1 MKKIIYFFLA
11 ASMMMLVA
19 CGGGAEANYDEQN
32 IQKTATTLRS
42 LLKKGASP
50 DEVDQA
56 LIKAGFVRKADDEPS
71 LSPAARA
78 PKQYINRVA
87 TYFLNA
93 PEDFQGYLDYDG
105 EEDPKR
111 IVGFNRIVASNR
123 IFAEVYLGYGFY
135 GNLSTFIIDFV
146 MNKDLAQDHSFFI
159 KLDNAIY
166 DELDL
171 EPNTFEGTLY
181 NSYKDC
187 VNQQNSQTF
196 SDREKYFAAITNLQS
211 VYTYATYNIVLG
223 NTEYRTTMVWR
234 NLSDE
239 VYSEEN
245 ASKLGYKPY
254 AYGSIGISGLIR
266 IED

>member
-11 ASMMMLVA
+11 AATMMLVA
-19 CGGGAEANYDEQN
+19 CGGGADANYDEQN

-50 DEVDQA
+50 EEVDQA
-56 LIKAGFVRKADDEPS
+56 LRKAGFVRKADDEPS

-78 PKQYINRVA
+78 PKKFDYVA

-211 VYTYATYNIVLG
+211 VYTYATYNIFLG
-223 NTEYRTTMVWR
+223 GSEYRTTMGWR

-245 ASKLGYKPY
+245 ASKLGYRPY
-254 AYGSIGISGLIR
+254 VSGNMGIYIPQ
-266 IED
+266 D

>member
-11 ASMMMLVA
+11 ASTMMLAA

-32 IQKTATTLRS
+32 IQKIATTLRS
-42 LLKKGASP
+42 LLKKGASS

-56 LIKAGFVRKADDEPS
+56 LINAGFVRKADDKPS
-71 LSPAARA
+71 LEFD
-78 PKQYINRVA
+78 YVA

-123 IFAEVYLGYGFY
+123 IFAEVYLNFGTYGK
-135 GNLSTFIIDFV
+135 LSTFIIDFV

-171 EPNTFEGTLY
+171 EPNTFDGTLY

-187 VNQQNSQTF
+187 VNKQNSQTF

-211 VYTYATYNIVLG
+211 VYTYATYDILLG
-223 NTEYRTTMVWR
+223 NSEYRTTMVWR

-254 AYGSIGISGLIR
+254 VYGRIGIRGLIH
-266 IED
+266 ID

>member
-11 ASMMMLVA
+11 AATMMLAA
-19 CGGGAEANYDEQN
+19 CGGGADVNYDEQN

-42 LLKKGASP
+42 LLKKGASF

-78 PKQYINRVA
+78 PKKFDYIA

-93 PEDFQGYLDYDG
+93 PEDFQGIYNYDG

-111 IVGFNRIVASNR
+111 IVGYNRIVASNR
-123 IFAEVYLGYGFY
+123 IFAEVYLNYGFY
-135 GNLSTFIIDFV
+135 GNLSNFIIDFV
-146 MNKDLAQDHSFFI
+146 MNKDLAQDHSLFI

-166 DELDL
+166 DEIDL

-196 SDREKYFAAITNLQS
+196 SDREKYFAAITNQQS
-211 VYTYATYNIVLG
+211 VYTYETYNIVLG
-223 NTEYRTTMVWR
+223 NTEYRTTMVWQ

-239 VYSEEN
+239 VYSEEKK
-245 ASKLGYKPY
+245 SKLGYKPY
-254 AYGSIGISGLIR
+254 VSGSIGISGLTR
-266 IED
+266 ID

>member
-11 ASMMMLVA
+11 ASTMMLVA

-56 LIKAGFVRKADDEPS
+56 LRKAGFVRKADDEPS

-78 PKQYINRVA
+78 PKKFDNVA

-123 IFAEVYLGYGFY
+123 IFAEVYLNFGTFGKL
-135 GNLSTFIIDFV
+135 NTFIIDFV

-187 VNQQNSQTF
+187 VNKQNSQTF

-211 VYTYATYNIVLG
+211 VYTYETYDIVFR
-223 NTEYRTTMVWR
+223 NTEYRTTMEWQ

-245 ASKLGYKPY
+245 ESKLGYKPY
-254 AYGSIGISGLIR
+254 VYGYIGISGLIR

>member
-11 ASMMMLVA
+11 ASTMMLVA
-19 CGGGAEANYDEQN
+19 CGGGADANYDEQN

-42 LLKKGASP
+42 LLKKGASF

-78 PKQYINRVA
+78 PKKFDYVA

-93 PEDFQGYLDYDG
+93 PEDFQGILDYDG
-105 EEDPKR
+105 ENDDKR
-111 IVGFNRIVASNR
+111 KVGYNRIVASNR
-123 IFAEVYLGYGFY
+123 IFAQVYLNFGIYGK
-135 GNLSTFIIDFV
+135 LSTFIIDFV

-166 DELDL
+166 VETDFV
-171 EPNTFEGTLY
+171 PNTFEGTLY
-181 NSYKDC
+181 NSYADYENK
-187 VNQQNSQTF
+187 QNGRTF

-211 VYTYATYNIVLG
+211 VYTYESYNVLLG
-223 NTEYRTTMVWR
+223 NTVYRTTMTWR

-239 VYSEEN
+239 VYSDEN
-245 ASKLGYKPY
+245 ASQLGYRPY
-254 AYGSIGISGLIR
+254 VSGNIGIYIPQ
-266 IED
+266 D

>member
-11 ASMMMLVA
+11 ASTMMLEA

-42 LLKKGASP
+42 LLKKGASS

-56 LIKAGFVRKADDEPS
+56 LINAGFVRKADDKPS
-71 LSPAARA
+71 LEFD
-78 PKQYINRVA
+78 YVA

-123 IFAEVYLGYGFY
+123 IFAEVYLDFGTYGK
-135 GNLSTFIIDFV
+135 LSTFIIYFV

-171 EPNTFEGTLY
+171 EPNTFDGTLY

-187 VNQQNSQTF
+187 VNKQNSQTF

-211 VYTYATYNIVLG
+211 VYTYATYDILLG
-223 NTEYRTTMVWR
+223 NSEYRTTMVWR

-254 AYGSIGISGLIR
+254 VYGSIGIRGLIH
-266 IED
+266 ID

>member
-11 ASMMMLVA
+11 ASTMMLAA
-19 CGGGAEANYDEQN
+19 CGGADANYDEQN

-42 LLKKGASP
+42 LLKKGASL

-78 PKQYINRVA
+78 PKKYINRFA

-123 IFAEVYLGYGFY
+123 IFAEVYLDFGFY
-135 GNLSTFIIDFV
+135 GNLGTFHIDFV

-181 NSYKDC
+181 NSYADFEDSF
-187 VNQQNSQTF
+187 NSQTF

-211 VYTYATYNIVLG
+211 VYTYESYNIVLR
-223 NTEYRTTMVWR
+223 NTEYRTTMVWQ

-254 AYGSIGISGLIR
+254 VHGRIMFYIPSI
-266 IED
+266 D

>member
-11 ASMMMLVA
+11 ASTMMLVA
-19 CGGGAEANYDEQN
+19 CGGGADANYDEQN

-50 DEVDQA
+50 EEVDQA

-78 PKQYINRVA
+78 PKMYDLVA

-123 IFAEVYLGYGFY
+123 IFAEVYLNFGTFGK
-135 GNLSTFIIDFV
+135 LRTFIIDFV
-146 MNKDLAQDHSFFI
+146 MNKDLAQDHSLFI

-166 DELDL
+166 NELDL

-187 VNQQNSQTF
+187 VNKQNSQTF

-211 VYTYATYNIVLG
+211 VYTYATYDIFLG
-223 NTEYRTTMVWR
+223 GSEYRTTMGWR

-254 AYGSIGISGLIR
+254 VAGRIGISGLIR
-266 IED
+266 ID

>member
-19 CGGGAEANYDEQN
+19 CGGGADANYDEQN

-42 LLKKGASP
+42 LLKKGASS

-78 PKQYINRVA
+78 PKKFDNVA

-93 PEDFQGYLDYDG
+93 PEDFQGILGYDG
-105 EEDPKR
+105 EKDPKR
-111 IVGFNRIVASNR
+111 IVGYNRIVASNR
-123 IFAEVYLGYGFY
+123 ICAQVYVDYNIDRKLTSFY
-135 GNLSTFIIDFV
+135 IDFV

-211 VYTYATYNIVLG
+211 VYTYESYNIVLR
-223 NTEYRTTMVWR
+223 NTVYRTTMVWR

-239 VYSEEN
+239 VYSLEN
-245 ASKLGYKPY
+245 ASQLGYEPY
-254 AYGSIGISGLIR
+254 VKGSIGIDIPR
-266 IED
+266 D

>member
-19 CGGGAEANYDEQN
+19 CSGADANYDEQN

-42 LLKKGASP
+42 LLKKGASF

-56 LIKAGFVRKADDEPS
+56 LRKAGFVRKADDEPS

-78 PKQYINRVA
+78 PKKFDNDA

-93 PEDFQGYLDYDG
+93 PEDFLGIYNYDG
-105 EEDPKR
+105 DADPKK

-123 IFAEVYLGYGFY
+123 IFAEVYLNFGTFDNLGTFY
-135 GNLSTFIIDFV
+135 IDFV

-166 DELDL
+166 AERDL

-181 NSYKDC
+181 NSYKDYE
-187 VNQQNSQTF
+187 NKQNGRTF

-211 VYTYATYNIVLG
+211 VYTYATYDILLG
-223 NTEYRTTMVWR
+223 GSEYRTTMVWQ

-239 VYSEEN
+239 VYSEEKK
-245 ASKLGYKPY
+245 SKLGYKPY
-254 AYGSIGISGLIR
+254 VYGSIGIRGFIR
-266 IED
+266 ID

>member
-11 ASMMMLVA
+11 ASTMMLAA

-42 LLKKGASP
+42 LLKKGASF

-78 PKQYINRVA
+78 PKKYINSVA

-93 PEDFQGYLDYDG
+93 PEDFQGIYNYDG
-105 EEDPKR
+105 DADPKK

-123 IFAEVYLGYGFY
+123 IFAEVYLDYDFY
-135 GNLSTFIIDFV
+135 DNLRTFDISFV

-187 VNQQNSQTF
+187 VNKQNSQIF

-211 VYTYATYNIVLG
+211 VYTYETYDIVFR
-223 NTEYRTTMVWR
+223 NTEYRTTMEWQ

-245 ASKLGYKPY
+245 ESKLGYKPY
-254 AYGSIGISGLIR
+254 VYGYIGISGLIR

>member
-19 CGGGAEANYDEQN
+19 CSGADANYDEQN

-42 LLKKGASP
+42 LLKKGASR

-56 LIKAGFVRKADDEPS
+56 LRKAGFVRKADDEPS

-78 PKQYINRVA
+78 PKKYINSVA

-93 PEDFQGYLDYDG
+93 PEDFQGILDYNG
-105 EEDPKR
+105 EDDPKR
-111 IVGFNRIVASNR
+111 IVGYNRIVASNR

-135 GNLSTFIIDFV
+135 GNLSTFDISFV

-187 VNQQNSQTF
+187 VNKQNSQTF

-211 VYTYATYNIVLG
+211 VYTYATYNIVFR

-239 VYSEEN
+239 VYSKEN

-254 AYGSIGISGLIR
+254 VSGSIGISGLIH
-266 IED
+266 ID

>member
-11 ASMMMLVA
+11 AATMMLVA
-19 CGGGAEANYDEQN
+19 CGGGADANYDEQN

-42 LLKKGASP
+42 LLKKGASF

-78 PKQYINRVA
+78 PKKFDYVA

-93 PEDFQGYLDYDG
+93 PEDFLGIFNYDG
-105 EEDPKR
+105 ENDDKR
-111 IVGFNRIVASNR
+111 KVGYNRIVASNR
-123 IFAEVYLGYGFY
+123 IFAQVYLNFGTYGK
-135 GNLSTFIIDFV
+135 LSTFIIDFV
-146 MNKDLAQDHSFFI
+146 MNKDLVQDHSLFI

-166 DELDL
+166 VVNDL
-171 EPNTFEGTLY
+171 VPNTFEGTLY

-187 VNQQNSQTF
+187 VNKKNGQTF
-196 SDREKYFAAITNLQS
+196 SNREKYFAAITNLQS
-211 VYTYATYNIVLG
+211 VYTYESYNVLLG
-223 NTEYRTTMVWR
+223 KTVYRTTMTWR

-239 VYSEEN
+239 VYSDEN
-245 ASKLGYKPY
+245 ASQLGYRPY
-254 AYGSIGISGLIR
+254 VSGNIGIYIPQ
-266 IED
+266 D

>member
-11 ASMMMLVA
+11 ASTMMLAA
-19 CGGGAEANYDEQN
+19 CGGGADANYDEQN

-42 LLKKGASP
+42 LLKKGASS

-56 LIKAGFVRKADDEPS
+56 LRKAGFVQKADDEPS

-78 PKQYINRVA
+78 PKKYINPFA

-93 PEDFQGYLDYDG
+93 PEDFQGILGYDG
-105 EEDPKR
+105 EKDPKR
-111 IVGFNRIVASNR
+111 IVGYNRIVASNR
-123 IFAEVYLGYGFY
+123 ICAEVYLDYDFY
-135 GNLSTFIIDFV
+135 GNLSTFDISFV

-187 VNQQNSQTF
+187 ENKQNGRTF

-211 VYTYATYNIVLG
+211 VYTYATYDIVFK
-223 NTEYRTTMVWR
+223 NSEYRTTMVWQ

-254 AYGSIGISGLIR
+254 VYGSIGISGLIR
-266 IED
+266 ID

>member
-11 ASMMMLVA
+11 ASMMMLAA
-19 CGGGAEANYDEQN
+19 CGGGADANYDEQN

-42 LLKKGASP
+42 LLKKGASS

-78 PKQYINRVA
+78 PKKSDFFA

-93 PEDFQGYLDYDG
+93 PEDFQGYFDYDG
-105 EEDPKR
+105 EEDFKK

-123 IFAEVYLGYGFY
+123 ICAQVYLNFGTYDK
-135 GNLSTFIIDFV
+135 LTSFIIDFV

-166 DELDL
+166 VKDDL
-171 EPNTFEGTLY
+171 VPNTFKGTLY
-181 NSYKDC
+181 NSYADFEDSF
-187 VNQQNSQTF
+187 NSETF

-211 VYTYATYNIVLG
+211 VYTYESYNIVLR
-223 NTEYRTTMVWR
+223 NTVYRTTMVWR

-239 VYSEEN
+239 VYSLEN
-245 ASKLGYKPY
+245 ASQLGYEPY
-254 AYGSIGISGLIR
+254 VKGSIGIDIPR
-266 IED
+266 D

>member
-11 ASMMMLVA
+11 ASTMMLVA
-19 CGGGAEANYDEQN
+19 CGGGADANYDEQN

-42 LLKKGASP
+42 LLKKGASL

-56 LIKAGFVRKADDEPS
+56 LRKAGFVRKADDEPS

-78 PKQYINRVA
+78 PKKYINSVA

-123 IFAEVYLGYGFY
+123 IFAEVYLDFGFY
-135 GNLSTFIIDFV
+135 GNLGTFYIDIV
-146 MNKDLAQDHSFFI
+146 MNKDLAQDHSLFI

-181 NSYKDC
+181 SSYKDC
-187 VNQQNSQTF
+187 ENKQNGRTF

-211 VYTYATYNIVLG
+211 VYTYATYDIVFR
-223 NTEYRTTMVWR
+223 NSEYRTTMVWQ

-239 VYSEEN
+239 VYSEEKK
-245 ASKLGYKPY
+245 SKLGYKPY
-254 AYGSIGISGLIR
+254 VYGSIGISGLIR
-266 IED
+266 ID

>member
-11 ASMMMLVA
+11 ASTMMLAA
-19 CGGGAEANYDEQN
+19 CGGGADANYDEQN

-56 LIKAGFVRKADDEPS
+56 LRKAGFVKKADDGPS
-71 LSPAARA
+71 LNPF
-78 PKQYINRVA
+78 A

-93 PEDFQGYLDYDG
+93 PEDFQGILDYNG

-123 IFAEVYLGYGFY
+123 IFAEVYLDFGFY
-135 GNLSTFIIDFV
+135 GKLGTFHIVFV

-181 NSYKDC
+181 NSYADYEDSF
-187 VNQQNSQTF
+187 NSQTF

-211 VYTYATYNIVLG
+211 VYTYESYNIVLR
-223 NTEYRTTMVWR
+223 NTEYRTTMVWQ

-239 VYSEEN
+239 VYSGEI

-254 AYGSIGISGLIR
+254 VYGSIWIDIPR
-266 IED
+266 D

>member
-11 ASMMMLVA
+11 ASTMMLVA
-19 CGGGAEANYDEQN
+19 CGGGADANYDEQN

-42 LLKKGASP
+42 LLKKGVSF
-50 DEVDQA
+50 DEVNQA
-56 LIKAGFVRKADDEPS
+56 LRKAGFVRKADDEPS
-71 LSPAARA
+71 LSPVARA
-78 PKQYINRVA
+78 PQITTSP
-87 TYFLNA
+87 TYTYLYNA
-93 PEDFQGYLDYDG
+93 PEDFLGFYGYDG

-123 IFAEVYLGYGFY
+123 ICADLSIGFDFY
-135 GNLSTFIIDFV
+135 GNLENFDMDFV
-146 MNKDLAQDHSFFI
+146 MNKDLAQDHAFFI
-159 KLDNAIY
+159 KLDNALY

-181 NSYKDC
+181 SSYKDYE
-187 VNQQNSQTF
+187 NKQNGRTF

-211 VYTYATYNIVLG
+211 VYTYESYNVVFR
-223 NTEYRTTMVWR
+223 NTEFGISIEWM

-239 VYSEEN
+239 VFRKEN

-254 AYGSIGISGLIR
+254 VYGRIGISEIFR
-266 IED
+266 

>member
-11 ASMMMLVA
+11 ASMMMLIA
-19 CGGGAEANYDEQN
+19 CGGGADANYDEQN

-42 LLKKGASP
+42 LLKKGASF

-78 PKQYINRVA
+78 PKKYINSVA

-93 PEDFQGYLDYDG
+93 PEDFQGYFDYDG
-105 EEDPKR
+105 EEDSKR

-123 IFAEVYLGYGFY
+123 ICAQVYLNFGSYGK
-135 GNLSTFIIDFV
+135 LTSFIIDFV

-166 DELDL
+166 DESDL
-171 EPNTFEGTLY
+171 VPNTFKGTLY
-181 NSYKDC
+181 NSYADFEDSF
-187 VNQQNSQTF
+187 NSQTF
-196 SDREKYFAAITNLQS
+196 SDREKYFAAITNQQS
-211 VYTYATYNIVLG
+211 VYTYESYNILLR
-223 NTEYRTTMVWR
+223 NTEYRTNMVWR

-239 VYSEEN
+239 VYSVEN
-245 ASKLGYKPY
+245 ANILGYKPY
-254 AYGSIGISGLIR
+254 VKGSIGIDIPR
-266 IED
+266 D

>member
-11 ASMMMLVA
+11 ASTMMLVA
-19 CGGGAEANYDEQN
+19 CGGGADANYDEQN

-42 LLKKGASP
+42 LLKKGASR

-56 LIKAGFVRKADDEPS
+56 LRKAGFVRKADDEPS

-78 PKQYINRVA
+78 PKKYINSVA

-93 PEDFQGYLDYDG
+93 PEDFQGILDYNG
-105 EEDPKR
+105 EDDPKR
-111 IVGFNRIVASNR
+111 IVGYNRIVASNR

-135 GNLSTFIIDFV
+135 GNLSTFDISFV

-187 VNQQNSQTF
+187 VNKQNSQTF

-211 VYTYATYNIVLG
+211 VYTYATYDIVFR
-223 NTEYRTTMVWR
+223 NTEYRTNMVWR

-239 VYSEEN
+239 VYSKEN

-254 AYGSIGISGLIR
+254 VSGSIGISGLIR
-266 IED
+266 ID

>member
-11 ASMMMLVA
+11 ASTMMLAA

-42 LLKKGASP
+42 LLKKGASS

-56 LIKAGFVRKADDEPS
+56 LINAGFVRKADDKPS
-71 LSPAARA
+71 LEFD
-78 PKQYINRVA
+78 YVA

-123 IFAEVYLGYGFY
+123 IFAEVYLNFGIYGK
-135 GNLSTFIIDFV
+135 LSTFHIDFV

-187 VNQQNSQTF
+187 VNKQNSQTF

-211 VYTYATYNIVLG
+211 VYTYESYDILLG
-223 NTEYRTTMVWR
+223 NSEYRTTMVWR

-254 AYGSIGISGLIR
+254 VYGSIGISGLIH
-266 IED
+266 ID